1 MSESLAT
8 IIVPKSGMESGKGR
22 NNIGDLLA
30 SAGYDVREKFGRNDQ
45 AQQGDLRFLA
55 IKGADALAAQL
66 ERLNDKP
73 YALLMGSD
81 VLAEADLTARRRGVS
96 SRIQRLL
103 TIGAGPCTLRFLA
116 PEENPVTS
124 EADLEGRH
132 IFSKY
137 PAILSKAL
145 GAMDV
150 RAKVRRTEGADTRV
164 NEWRTDDTDIAAL
177 EIVGSGDTARANKLQ
192 IVDGQTIMYPEG
204 RSMGLEYFDF
214 NNIATDLFVSDARN
228 LSLQSRGAIRDLGLA
243 LEAALTS
250 HRYVAFKFN
259 VPIDDVKNFRDLGMK
274 GPTISPVLSRDGQEW
289 RSMEVYVPEPEQNRM
304 RSTLMDRGAKDLS
317 SMVLHVEVDAS
328 TSEVLRGLP
337 FFQKEAPSR
346 IDARLEE
353 QDDDEN
359 IAGWLASLSV
369 MVDERAGDT
378 EGKSGTGR
386 ALNMGAEFCAAR
398 YVGETIELSK
408 AVRSGTR
415 DDIVAEA
422 GQCVYWFL
430 VALKSGGVSFEDVVK
445 RMAEFGVDVDS
456 DIGSYIYGAIRK
468 SRESLSDVYG
478 IEDADSSVAY
488 AEQSTEFST
497 ALRKTKG
504 EAAVAQAAKSF
515 EMLLQLIERE
525 VTLKEVMEKERGP
538 KK

>member
-45 AQQGDLRFLA
+45 TQQGDLRFLA

-66 ERLNDKP
+66 ERLNGKP
-73 YALLMGSD
+73 YGLLMGSD
-81 VLAEADLTARRRGVS
+81 VLAEADLTARRRGIS

-103 TIGAGPCTLRFLA
+103 TIGAGPCTLQFLA
-116 PEENPVTS
+116 PEENPVES
-124 EADLEGRH
+124 EEDLERRH

-145 GAMDV
+145 GVMGV

-164 NEWRTDDTDIAAL
+164 NEWRTDDANIAAL
-177 EIVGSGDTARANKLQ
+177 EIVGSGETARANKLQ
-192 IVDGQTIMYPEG
+192 IVDRQTILYPEG
-204 RSMGLEYFDF
+204 TAMGLEYFDF
-214 NNIATDLFVSDARN
+214 NAIATDLFVSDARN
-228 LSLQSRGAIRDLGLA
+228 LSLQSRAAIRDLGLA

-259 VPIDDVKNFRDLGMK
+259 VPLDDVKNFRDLGMK
-274 GPTISPVLSRDGQEW
+274 GPTISPVLSRDRREW

-304 RSTLMDRGAKDLS
+304 RATLMERGARDLS
-317 SMVLHVEVDAS
+317 SMVLQVEVDAS

-337 FFQKEAPSR
+337 FFQKEQPVQV
-346 IDARLEE
+346 DARLEE
-353 QDDDEN
+353 SDDDDV
-359 IAGWLASLSV
+359 AGWLTSLSS
-369 MVDERAGDT
+369 MVDQRATDA

-386 ALNMGAEFCAAR
+386 ALNMGVEFCAAR
-398 YVGETIELSK
+398 YVGETLELSK

-430 VALKSGGVSFEDVVK
+430 VALKSGGMSFEDVVK
-445 RMAEFGVDVDS
+445 RMADVGVDS
-456 DIGSYIYGAIRK
+456 DVGSYIYAAIRN
-468 SRESLSDVYG
+468 SRENLSDVYG
-478 IEDADSSVAY
+478 IEDAESSIAY

-504 EAAVAQAAKSF
+504 EAAVAAAAKSF